1 MKYATTIGER
11 TYRVEVLDDHHILL
25 DGEPY
30 EVDFTA
36 IGNQPVYSL
45 LINGRSLE
53 AHAVPL
59 EDGWQVLLH
68 GKMFEA
74 RVEDEQAIRVR
85 GLAHPAADAAGE
97 FQLRAPMPGLAVGIP
112 VAVGESVSKG
122 TPLVILESMKMQN
135 ELRSPVDGA
144 VQEIRIRPGQTV
156 EQNQVLVVI
165 G

>member
-11 TYRVEVLDDHHILL
+11 TYRVEVLDDHRILL
-25 DGEPY
+25 DGKPY

-53 AHAVPL
+53 AHAVPRG
-59 EDGWQVLLH
+59 DGWQILLH

-74 RVEDEQAIRVR
+74 RVEDEQAIRMR
-85 GLAHPAADAAGE
+85 ALTRPAAESGGE
-97 FQLRAPMPGLAVGIP
+97 FALRAPMPGLVVGIP
-112 VAVGESVSKG
+112 AAEGQPIAKGEA
-122 TPLVILESMKMQN
+122 LVILESMKMQN
-135 ELRSPVDGA
+135 ELRSPKDGT
-144 VQEIRIRPGQTV
+144 VLEIRVQPGQAV
-156 EQNQVLVVI
+156 EQNQVLLLL